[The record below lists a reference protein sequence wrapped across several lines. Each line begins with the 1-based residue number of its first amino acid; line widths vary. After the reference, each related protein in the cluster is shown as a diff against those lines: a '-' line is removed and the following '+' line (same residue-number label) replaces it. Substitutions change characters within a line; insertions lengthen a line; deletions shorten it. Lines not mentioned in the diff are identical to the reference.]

1 MANLHQIEI
10 VILLLV
16 AVLALTTIARNVL
29 IPYPILLVV
38 GGLILGMLP
47 GLPVIRLDP
56 DLVFLVFLP
65 PILWA
70 AAYFTSW
77 RDFRANLRP
86 ITLLAVGLVL
96 ATTAAVALIAH
107 AFLPGLGWAGA
118 IALGAIVSPPD
129 AVAAT
134 TIARRLNLPHRVVI
148 ILEGESLVNDATAL
162 VLYRAAIAAAVSG
175 TFVLSETLAQFLLAG
190 TIGVIIGVTVGAL
203 SRWALCLTNETSTD
217 IGVTLLAPYVAWV
230 LAETVHASGVL
241 ACVAGGLYIRQHFS
255 TIAPNTRLQARAVWG
270 FVVFLLNAVL
280 FILIGLQLG
289 GLRGAIQSYGLGTL
303 IWHGAI
309 VSATAIGVRL
319 AWVPVAA
326 YLPRLLSP
334 ALRARDPFP
343 PWSYIFLIGWT
354 GMRGI
359 VSLAAALALPF
370 TTVSGAPFPFRDEI
384 ILLTFAVILSTLV
397 LQGLTLSPLIRW
409 LNLEADQTLVREEA
423 HAREQAA
430 SAALERLDQLA
441 AESWPLPEQVERLRI
456 NYAQRAKRFAQ
467 PDAADPDCSPD
478 AAAAYRRLRHEAL
491 TAERQR
497 VIALRDQDV
506 ISDEVLHRLEH
517 ELDVE
522 ALRMGVGEIRVS
534 AKSGLDERKV
544 ESR

>member
-1 MANLHQIEI
+1 
-10 VILLLV
+10 
-16 AVLALTTIARNVL
+16 
-29 IPYPILLVV
+29 
-38 GGLILGMLP
+38 
-47 GLPVIRLDP
+47 
-56 DLVFLVFLP
+56 
-65 PILWA
+65 
-70 AAYFTSW
+70 
-77 RDFRANLRP
+77 
-86 ITLLAVGLVL
+86 
-96 ATTAAVALIAH
+96 
-107 AFLPGLGWAGA
+107 
-118 IALGAIVSPPD
+118 
-129 AVAAT
+129 
-134 TIARRLNLPHRVVI
+134 
-148 ILEGESLVNDATAL
+148 
-162 VLYRAAIAAAVSG
+162 
-175 TFVLSETLAQFLLAG
+175 
-190 TIGVIIGVTVGAL
+190 
-203 SRWALCLTNETSTD
+203 LTNETSAD

-230 LAETVHASGVL
+230 LAESVHTSGVL
-241 ACVAGGLYIRQHFS
+241 ACVAGGLYVRQHFS

-309 VSATAIGVRL
+309 VSATAIAVRL

-334 ALRARDPFP
+334 ALRARDPLP
-343 PWSYIFLIGWT
+343 PWSAIFLIGWT

-370 TTVSGAPFPFRDEI
+370 TTASGA
-384 ILLTFAVILSTLV
+384 
-397 LQGLTLSPLIRW
+397 LSPLVRW
-409 LNLEADQTLVREEA
+409 LNLGTDHTLVREEA

-441 AESWPLPEQVERLRI
+441 TESWPVREHVERLRV
-456 NYAQRAKRFAQ
+456 NYDQRAKRFAC

-506 ISDEVLHRLEH
+506 ISDEVLHRIEH

-522 ALRMGVGEIRVS
+522 ALRMGVGELRVD
-534 AKSGLDERKV
+534 AK
-544 ESR
+544 